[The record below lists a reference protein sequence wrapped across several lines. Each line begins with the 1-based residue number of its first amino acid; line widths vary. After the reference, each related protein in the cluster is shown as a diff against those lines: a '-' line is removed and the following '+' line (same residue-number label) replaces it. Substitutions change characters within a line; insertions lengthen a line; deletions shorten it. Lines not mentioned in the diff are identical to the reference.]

1 MWLYCLGALYLKPF
15 NSRGRTTLTVQQA
28 GVCLYINFF
37 KRGFVN
43 NKHYLDYRV
52 EFYAKIH

>member
-1 MWLYCLGALYLKPF
+1 MSLYCLGALHLKPF
-15 NSRGRTTLTVQQA
+15 NSRGRTTLVVQQA

-43 NKHYLDYRV
+43 NRYFSL
-52 EFYAKIH
+52 FGLSS